1 MLNKFY
7 NESLNK
13 YFFKKIFI
21 TSSIKIKFFFLKTQK
36 ILVLSNQSSSYY
48 FIFPTFLEIIFKNNY
63 LYFIVKENTQAIK
76 YKILYF
82 FLVHIYTSI
91 KQLLKASATTFL
103 IRGVGLKINFIEN
116 STSILNLKLG
126 FSHLIFLSIP
136 KGIFSVSLFKK
147 KFILCSFNK
156 MLLGNFANIIYKYK
170 PINIFTGK
178 GLLKKQ
184 KKKFKLKE
192 YVKKI

>member
-7 NESLNK
+7 SESLNK

-21 TSSIKIKFFFLKTQK
+21 ISSIKIKIFFFKNQK
-36 ILVLSNQSSSYY
+36 ILVVSNQYSSYY
-48 FIFPTFLEIIFKNNY
+48 FIFPNFLELIYKNNY
-63 LYFIVKENTQAIK
+63 LYLIIKENIQNIK
-76 YKILYF
+76 YKLLYF
-82 FLVHIYTSI
+82 FLIHLSTSI

-103 IRGVGLKINFIEN
+103 IRGVGLKINFLEN

-136 KGIFSVSLFKK
+136 KSILSVSLFKK

-156 MLLGNFANIIYKYK
+156 MLLGNFANLLYKYK

>member
-7 NESLNK
+7 SESLNK

-21 TSSIKIKFFFLKTQK
+21 ISSIKIKFFFFKTQK
-36 ILVLSNQSSSYY
+36 ILVVSNQYSSYY
-48 FIFPTFLEIIFKNNY
+48 FIFPNFLELIYKNNY
-63 LYFIVKENTQAIK
+63 LYLIIKENIQNIK
-76 YKILYF
+76 YKLLYF
-82 FLVHIYTSI
+82 FLIHLSTSI

-103 IRGVGLKINFIEN
+103 IRGVGLKINFLEN

-136 KGIFSVSLFKK
+136 KSILSVSLFKK

-156 MLLGNFANIIYKYK
+156 MLLGNFANLLYKYK

>member
-7 NESLNK
+7 NLSLNK

-21 TSSIKIKFFFLKTQK
+21 TSSIKLKFFFFKTQK
-36 ILVLSNQSSSYY
+36 ILVLSNVDNSYY
-48 FIFPTFLEIIFKNNY
+48 FVFPPFLDVLYQNNY
-63 LYFIVKENTQAIK
+63 LYIIIKENTDSIK
-76 YKILYF
+76 YKTLYF
-82 FLVHIYTSI
+82 FLIHFYTAL
-91 KQLLKASATTFL
+91 KQLLKVSSTTFL
-103 IRGVGLKINFIEN
+103 IRGVGLKISFLEN
-116 STSILNLKLG
+116 SNSILKLKLG
-126 FSHLIFLSIP
+126 FSHLIFLSVP
-136 KGIFSVSLFKK
+136 AGIHSVSLFKK
-147 KFILCSFNK
+147 KFILSSFNK
-156 MLLGNFANIIYKYK
+156 MLLGNFANILYKYK

>member
-7 NESLNK
+7 SESLNK

-21 TSSIKIKFFFLKTQK
+21 TSSIKIKFFFFKTQK
-36 ILVLSNQSSSYY
+36 ILVVSNQYSSYY
-48 FIFPTFLEIIFKNNY
+48 FIFPNFLELIYKNNY
-63 LYFIVKENTQAIK
+63 LYLIIKENIQNIK
-76 YKILYF
+76 YKLLYF
-82 FLVHIYTSI
+82 FLIHLSTSI

-103 IRGVGLKINFIEN
+103 IRGVGLKINFLEN

-136 KGIFSVSLFKK
+136 KSILSVSLFKK

-156 MLLGNFANIIYKYK
+156 MLLGNFANLLYKYK

>member
-7 NESLNK
+7 SESLNK

-21 TSSIKIKFFFLKTQK
+21 ISSIKIKIFFFKTQK
-36 ILVLSNQSSSYY
+36 ILVVSNQYSSYY
-48 FIFPTFLEIIFKNNY
+48 FIFPNFLELIYKNNY
-63 LYFIVKENTQAIK
+63 LYLIIKENIQNIK
-76 YKILYF
+76 YKLLYF
-82 FLVHIYTSI
+82 FLIHLSTSI

-103 IRGVGLKINFIEN
+103 IRGVGLKINFLEN

-136 KGIFSVSLFKK
+136 KSILSVSLFKK

-156 MLLGNFANIIYKYK
+156 MLLGNFANLLYKYK